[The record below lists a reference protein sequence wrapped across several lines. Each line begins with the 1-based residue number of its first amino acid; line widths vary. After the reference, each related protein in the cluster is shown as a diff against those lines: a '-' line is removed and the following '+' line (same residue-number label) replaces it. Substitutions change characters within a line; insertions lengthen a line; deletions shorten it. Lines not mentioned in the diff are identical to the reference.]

1 MFCHLELTKANDTFS
16 QKLETERYQQKDMI
30 TLSWKVQELNDL
42 GESGRQVYAE
52 IKALASRMQVG
63 EGRREENLP
72 RTLQTIRQK
81 AITLVKGVVHH
92 QRTAATHDHV
102 LVFMISNEERNKKPY
117 ALPIQCLPYKGLS
130 DNKVRELA
138 NHIIAEM
145 VKRKMKVAGNDRIL
159 LIICCVNI
167 LKKM

>member
-1 MFCHLELTKANDTFS
+1 
-16 QKLETERYQQKDMI
+16 MI
-30 TLSWKVQELNDL
+30 TLSWKVKELNDL

-63 EGRREENLP
+63 EGCREENLP

-81 AITLVKGVVHH
+81 TITFVKGVVRH
-92 QRTAATHDHV
+92 QRTAATHV

-138 NHIIAEM
+138 NRIIAEM

-159 LIICCVNI
+159 LMLCEYIKENVTYRIYDRWR
-167 LKKM
+167 MEHPT

>member
-1 MFCHLELTKANDTFS
+1 MLSTKVELTKTNDTYS
-16 QKLETERYQQKDMI
+16 QKLETEKYQQKDMI
-30 TLSWKVQELNDL
+30 TLSWKVKELNDL

-63 EGRREENLP
+63 EGSREENLP

-81 AITLVKGVVHH
+81 TITFVKGVVRH
-92 QRTAATHDHV
+92 QRTAATHV

-159 LIICCVNI
+159 LMLC
-167 LKKM
+167 KY